1 VRWACQIF
9 NVHVVTNAI
18 YDYAKQVLNIL
29 DPKKEHLLKNI
40 QNDSDLSKVLKT
52 RENLIKLSNSKFGIK
67 NLTQFSWDVYESVIL
82 GKIIS
87 FLKKMMILMFGWI
100 KEMFYLFKRLPT

>member
-9 NVHVVTNAI
+9 NVYVVTNAI

-40 QNDSDLSKVLKT
+40 QNDTDLSKLLKT
-52 RENLIKLSNSKFGIK
+52 RENLKKISNSKFGIK
-67 NLTQFSWDVYESVIL
+67 NLTQFSWNIYESVIL
-82 GKIIS
+82 GKTLNFTHS
-87 FLKKMMILMFGWI
+87 FS
-100 KEMFYLFKRLPT
+100 R